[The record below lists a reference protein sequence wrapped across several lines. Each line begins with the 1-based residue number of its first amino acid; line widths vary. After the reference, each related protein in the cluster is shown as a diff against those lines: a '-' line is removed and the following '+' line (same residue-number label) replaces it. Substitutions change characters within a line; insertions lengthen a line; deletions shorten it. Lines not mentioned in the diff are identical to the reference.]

1 MREPSGKVREF
12 RVVRSRGDRRRSAR
26 LQPEQVG
33 FSCEALLRPTL
44 GVRIMNISRRGALV
58 ASAGPLRPEAAA
70 DLLLRSEEGQYAMH
84 GRVAHC
90 WVDSLA
96 PLRFL
101 SRVVFEGE
109 SGRLSDVEAT
119 QAYTGEIVIDLRDGA

>member
-1 MREPSGKVREF
+1 MRKSPGKACELRIVQSQR
-12 RVVRSRGDRRRSAR
+12 DRRRSAR

-33 FSCEALLRPTL
+33 FCPAGLLRPGL
-44 GVRIMNISRRGALV
+44 GVTIMNISRGGALV
-58 ASAGPLRPEAAA
+58 ASPGPLRPEAAA
-70 DLLLRSEEGQYAMH
+70 DLLLRSDEGQYAMH

-109 SGRLSDVEAT
+109 TGRVPDLEAT
-119 QAYTGEIVIDLRDGA
+119 PAYTGEIVIDLRDLV